1 MIALDTN
8 VLARYLLEDD
18 EQQAKA
24 ARDFLSRL
32 TPEQPGF
39 ICREVTIELTWV
51 LQRIYG
57 FSRDLVAEALE
68 KLIAVKE
75 LKFEAVDDLIPS
87 IIHYRQGGA
96 NLSDRMIVAA
106 SKRRGAYPLYTFDQ
120 KLARLEG
127 VSLLETP
134 T

>member
-18 EQQAKA
+18 EQQAEA
-24 ARDFLSRL
+24 ARDLLSRL

-57 FSRDLVAEALE
+57 FSRDLIAEALE
-68 KLIAVKE
+68 KLIAAQE
-75 LKFEAVDDLIPS
+75 LKFEAVDDLIPA

-96 NLSDRMIVAA
+96 NLADRMIVAA

-127 VSLLETP
+127 VSLLEEP

>member
-18 EQQAKA
+18 EQQAEA
-24 ARDFLSRL
+24 ARDLLSRL
-32 TPEQPGF
+32 TPDQPGF

-57 FSRDLVAEALE
+57 FSRDLIAEALE
-68 KLIAVKE
+68 KLIAAKE
-75 LKFEAVDDLIPS
+75 LKFEAVDDLIPA

-96 NLSDRMIVAA
+96 NLADRMIVAA

-127 VSLLETP
+127 VSLLEEP